1 MQILII
7 LSLITT
13 GAIFTRFF
21 FRKVPLYIALAL
33 WLFSGTII
41 FSWIY
46 FLITAVSSY
55 RVAQFSV
62 VILSICIITYL
73 YITTIKPIGIKILLK
88 RISLLIK
95 TFIQSLMSHKT
106 VVILFILW
114 TSVFS
119 YLAVTHN
126 FMKTQDGLFSGGSA
140 YGDLALH
147 STLVNFFASQT
158 QLDLTSPIYA
168 TEPTTYPFLLNF
180 LAGQLLRTGM
190 SLQASL
196 IFTSLP
202 FMVLFLVFLWYTM
215 RSAGG
220 NTIAWVMASTFF
232 LLSGGIGIIYFFTD
246 WKDSSLSL
254 WEFLLNQPV
263 AYAHYA
269 NMGLYWSNIVTDYF
283 IPQRAIVIGL
293 SLALL
298 LFAVFFRLWKKPTV
312 YINELFGISILIGL
326 IPFFHIHTFIVLFPL
341 LSWCL
346 LILFLNKKISLK
358 ILCISIGLSAIL
370 AAPQLY
376 WQFFHT
382 FSESFIRLQLGWM
395 SGDTKIII
403 FWLRNWGLSTIL
415 WIITAYVA
423 IFSKQLTPLRILII
437 PLLILFILTN
447 IIIFQPNDYDNMK
460 LMLFAYLIVC
470 LTSGLVFEKI
480 VVNRKNMILP
490 ILIFTTLLTLTGFV
504 TILREIT
511 LRWQIADTPSQDIA
525 RIIQDK
531 TDPSQIF
538 LTSDHHNHPVPML
551 AGRKVLLGY
560 RGWLWTHGINYQQV
574 EKDVQSMFA
583 GETNTIDLLKKYN
596 IDYVFIGQ
604 PELISYYVNI
614 SFYNKNFEKIISN
627 PTGDVYKIELK

>member
-21 FRKVPLYIALAL
+21 FTKVPLYIALAL

-55 RVAQFSV
+55 RVAQFS
-62 VILSICIITYL
+62 IITLNICIITYL
-73 YITTIKPIGIKILLK
+73 YITTIKRIGLKMLLK

-106 VVILFILW
+106 VVILFVLW
-114 TSVFS
+114 TIIFS

-126 FMKTQDGLFSGGSA
+126 FMKTQDGLLSGGGA

-147 STLVNFFASQT
+147 ATFVNFFASQT
-158 QLDLTSPIYA
+158 QLDLNSPIYA
-168 TEPTTYPFLLNF
+168 TEQTTYPFLLNF
-180 LAGQLLRTGM
+180 LAGQLLRTDM
-190 SLQASL
+190 SLQESL
-196 IFTSLP
+196 ILTSLP
-202 FMVLFLVFLWYTM
+202 FMLLFLVFLWYAI

-220 NTIAWVMASTFF
+220 NTIAWLMTSIFF
-232 LLSGGIGIIYFFTD
+232 LLNGGVGIIYFFTD

-263 AYAHYA
+263 AYAHYV
-269 NMGLYWSNIVTDYF
+269 NMGLRWSNIVTDYF

-298 LFAVFFRLWKKPTV
+298 LFAVFFRLWKKPTA
-312 YINELFGISILIGL
+312 YINELFGVSILIGL
-326 IPFFHIHTFIVLFPL
+326 IPFFHVHTFIVLFPL
-341 LSWCL
+341 LSWCT
-346 LILFLNKKISLK
+346 ITLFLTKRISWK
-358 ILCISIGLSAIL
+358 ILCTIIGLSAII
-370 AAPQLY
+370 ASPQIY

-382 FSESFIRLQLGWM
+382 FSESFIKLQFGWM
-395 SGDTKIII
+395 SGDTRIII
-403 FWLRNWGLSTIL
+403 FWLRNWGLSSVL
-415 WIITAYVA
+415 WIITAYFAV
-423 IFSKQLTPLRILII
+423 FSKQLKSLRILII

-447 IIIFQPNDYDNMK
+447 IIIFQPHDYDNMK

-480 VVNRKNMILP
+480 VLNRKSMILP

-504 TILREIT
+504 SILREMT
-511 LRWQIADTPSQDIA
+511 LRWQIADIKAQDLA
-525 RIIQDK
+525 KTIQEK
-531 TDPSQIF
+531 TNSSQIF
-538 LTSDHHNHPVPML
+538 LTADNHNHLVPML
-551 AGRKVLLGY
+551 AGRKVILGY
-560 RGWLWTHGINYQQV
+560 RGWLWTHGINYQQI

-583 GETNTIDLLKKYN
+583 GEPNTIDLLQKYN

-604 PELISYYVNI
+604 PEMNNYIVNT
-614 SFYNKNFEKIISN
+614 SFYNKNFEKTISN
-627 PTGDVYKIELK
+627 PAGNVYKIEFK